1 MSEGS
6 DGPVHS
12 WVVGGGLILG
22 ESGLLLVRN
31 RRRDGSHD
39 WSPPG
44 GVIEEGET
52 IVDGLTREV
61 VEETG
66 VEVLDWDGPVYE
78 VHVDAPDMGWTAH
91 IEVHV
96 AREYRGE
103 LRIDDPD
110 GIVVDAA
117 WFDPADCE
125 APLADCRRWVSE
137 PLLTWLYSI
146 RGGTSTW
153 SSRAFRYHLAGADPA
168 TAVLSACP
176 D

>member
-1 MSEGS
+1 MS
-6 DGPVHS
+6 DGPVS

-22 ESGLLLVRN
+22 DGGLLLVRN

-44 GVIEEGET
+44 GVIEDGET
-52 IVDGLTREV
+52 LVDGLTREV

-66 VEVLDWDGPVYE
+66 VEVLGWDGPAYE
-78 VHVDAPDMGWTAH
+78 VHVDAPDIGWTAH

-96 AREYRGE
+96 ALEYRGE

-117 WFDPADCE
+117 WVDPGACE
-125 APLADCRRWVSE
+125 EQLAGCRRWVRE
-137 PLLTWLYSI
+137 PLLAWLDATG
-146 RGGTSTW
+146 GGTAAW
-153 SSRAFRYHLAGADPA
+153 PARAFRYHLAGADPA
-168 TAVLSACP
+168 TAVLKLL
-176 D
+176 